1 MGIMGEFFGLAIAS
15 VSGGV
20 ACYVAI
26 RSDLAEQRARI
37 VNVEKSTDRAHDR
50 IDNIDRCKTHG

>member
-1 MGIMGEFFGLAIAS
+1 MLSEFFGLAIAS

-26 RSDLAEQRARI
+26 RSDLAELRARVTI
-37 VNVEKSTDRAHDR
+37 AEKVGDRAHER

>member
-1 MGIMGEFFGLAIAS
+1 MPPMSEFLGIAIAS

-26 RSDLAEQRARI
+26 RADLAEQKARI

-50 IDNIDRCKTHG
+50 IDNLDRCKQ